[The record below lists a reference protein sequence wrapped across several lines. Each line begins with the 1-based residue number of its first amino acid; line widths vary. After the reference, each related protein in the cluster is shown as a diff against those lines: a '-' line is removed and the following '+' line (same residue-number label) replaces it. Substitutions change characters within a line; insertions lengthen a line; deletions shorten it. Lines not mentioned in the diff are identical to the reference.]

1 MEGYIRA
8 KYQGVEELGLGEGRV
23 VGLVIEEVRLGMNG
37 TTMMRRRGIMVF
49 LLISEG
55 SRDYTG
61 VLTIRVVCFE
71 FCDILFTRFTL
82 GMFA

>member
-1 MEGYIRA
+1 MEGCIRA
-8 KYQGVEELGLGEGRV
+8 RYLGVEDLGPGEGRV
-23 VGLVIEEVRLGMNG
+23 VGLVIEEVTLGMNG
-37 TTMMRRRGIMVF
+37 TTMMRRRAIMVF

-61 VLTIRVVCFE
+61 VRTIRVVCFE

-82 GMFA
+82 GMLA